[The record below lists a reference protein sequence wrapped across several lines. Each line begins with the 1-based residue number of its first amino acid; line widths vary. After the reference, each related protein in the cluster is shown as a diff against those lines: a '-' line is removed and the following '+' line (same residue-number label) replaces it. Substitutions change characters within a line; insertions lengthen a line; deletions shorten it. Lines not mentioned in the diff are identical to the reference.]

1 MLYIGQLTV
10 GTEALV
16 SDAKFTI
23 PDLAMPIPNQLSA
36 ELRSL
41 CVTHGLTLRIDYG
54 KGALLLTTSIVFPVV
69 FSAVRRN
76 LVHAYNYTEHV
87 DPTTTKARETSVH
100 ASLRVVANA
109 IVDVISTSLSLFKA
123 EDIRVSKTPRY

>member
-16 SDAKFTI
+16 SDTHFTI
-23 PDLAMPIPNQLSA
+23 PDLAVPIPNLLD
-36 ELRSL
+36 EGLRSL

-54 KGALLLTTSIVFPVV
+54 KGALLLTTNVVFPVV
-69 FSAVRRN
+69 FLAVRRH

-87 DPTTTKARETSVH
+87 DATTLKAGETSVH
-100 ASLRVVANA
+100 ASLRVIAKS
-109 IVDVISTSLSLFKA
+109 IVDVVSTSLNLFKV
-123 EDIRVSKTPRY
+123 EGVKVQKIIR